1 MRYYKCTVLVA
12 VPESELGGD
21 FDGGDE
27 GFLLQAAVNDAG
39 GYAPRS
45 TTYLKTTVHLI
56 DEGFTSLSGEEFK
69 KARNAG
75 CWAEGGV

>member
-27 GFLLQAAVNDAG
+27 GFLLQDAVNDAG
-39 GYAPRS
+39 GYTKRS
-45 TTYLKTTVHLI
+45 VKYTKTTVHLGNSDSI
-56 DEGFTSLSGEEFK
+56 SGKEFK
-69 KARNAG
+69 KLRDNQ
-75 CWAEGGV
+75 CWPEGGV